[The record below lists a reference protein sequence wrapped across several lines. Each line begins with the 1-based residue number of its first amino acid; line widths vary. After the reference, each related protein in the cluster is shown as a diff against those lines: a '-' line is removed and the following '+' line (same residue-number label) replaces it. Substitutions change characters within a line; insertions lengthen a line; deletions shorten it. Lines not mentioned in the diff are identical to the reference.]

1 MPDPKDSPAVK
12 SMQKEQAEQRRRA
25 RQGGLDQGLE
35 DTFPASD
42 PVSAT
47 TTGVPTGRTDAK
59 VAERVKSEPD
69 PYTTENNNG
78 DPLNPRSIGEN
89 IRALRLDTNR
99 LAKSVSG
106 VASNSVGAAKARAG
120 NLLDDVK
127 ETVRDR
133 PITAVAVVAALAF
146 VFGATR

>member
-12 SMQKEQAEQRRRA
+12 SMQKEQSEKRHRA
-25 RQGGLDQGLE
+25 RQGGLERGLE

-47 TTGVPTGRTDAK
+47 HTAVSTGRTDAK
-59 VAERVKSEPD
+59 GAARVKLEAD
-69 PYTTENNNG
+69 PYTMESNNG
-78 DPLNPRSIGEN
+78 DPRHSGSIGEN
-89 IRALRLDTNR
+89 IRSLRLDTNR

-106 VASNSVGAAKARAG
+106 VASDSVGVAKARAG
-120 NLLDDVK
+120 SLLEDLK

-133 PITAVAVVAALAF
+133 PITAVAVVAAIAF

>member
-12 SMQKEQAEQRRRA
+12 SMQKEQSEQRRRA

-35 DTFPASD
+35 DSFPASD

-47 TTGVPTGRTDAK
+47 TTGVPTGRTDPE

-69 PYTTENNNG
+69 PYTTESTNS
-78 DPLNPRSIGEN
+78 DPLRPGSIGEN

-106 VASNSVGAAKARAG
+106 VASDSVEVAKARAG
-120 NLLDDVK
+120 SLLDDIK

>member
-78 DPLNPRSIGEN
+78 DRSIQGQ
-89 IRALRLDTNR
+89 
-99 LAKSVSG
+99 
-106 VASNSVGAAKARAG
+106 
-120 NLLDDVK
+120 
-127 ETVRDR
+127 
-133 PITAVAVVAALAF
+133 
-146 VFGATR
+146 